1 MTKRKHTAGN
11 SGPPQTPDTT
21 PAPRRPSSTSGDT
34 HKLLTNELHQKVT
47 TLTETNRQLKR
58 KIFDLYTIFEISRNF
73 NSVLNYQQLLD
84 TFILTSLAQVGSS
97 KAAIFLRRDRT
108 SNLLHLAKQRGA
120 GPFPDKDCCFKI
132 DSDLGKHLAGL
143 NRPVR
148 TGDLSKDIA
157 DEDETRI
164 VRIFHPGLIV
174 PLIYQSGLRG
184 VFCITDKMAGREFA
198 VDDVEFLSILGN
210 QISVAIE
217 NARLYESETAAA
229 QQLRSAQ
236 EQLVQAERLAAL
248 GEMSA
253 KVAHE
258 VNNPLGI
265 VKNYLLL
272 ALRTVSGNK
281 DTGNYLK
288 IAGEEID
295 RIAAIVRELLDFHRP
310 QPPKLIPLPVTQV
323 LDDVLRL
330 MDRKLE
336 NAGIELN
343 RDYPNHCPLVKASP
357 ENLKQVF
364 LNLIINGVDAM
375 QPDGGTLSVACH
387 SEDGHVVL
395 SFADTGPGI
404 DPSHIPRIFE
414 PFFTTKQPGKG
425 TGLGL
430 SVCYGIIKRHGG
442 SITYRNTNNGGLF
455 EIRLPLAE
463 QQP

>member
-1 MTKRKHTAGN
+1 MTKRKPTAKK
-11 SGPPQTPDTT
+11 PQAQEK
-21 PAPRRPSSTSGDT
+21 PANPADPQKAT
-34 HKLLTNELHQKVT
+34 HKILAEDLHQKVT

-97 KAAIFLRRDRT
+97 KAAVFLRRDRT
-108 SNLLHLAKQRGA
+108 SDQLQLVKQRGS
-120 GPFPDKDCCFKI
+120 GPFPDENCCFKI
-132 DSDLGKHLAGL
+132 ESDLGRYLAGL

-148 TGDLSKDIA
+148 TSDIA
-157 DEDETRI
+157 GDMADKDEAAI
-164 VRIFHPGLIV
+164 IRIFHPGLIV

-198 VDDVEFLSILGN
+198 SDDVEFLSILGN

-217 NARLYESETAAA
+217 NARLYESEKAAA

-272 ALRTVSGNK
+272 VHRALAGNEEA
-281 DTGNYLK
+281 GNYLK

-295 RIAAIVRELLDFHRP
+295 RIAGIVRELLDFHRP
-310 QPPKLIPLPVTQV
+310 QPVKLVPLSVTQV

-336 NAGIELN
+336 NANIELT
-343 RDYPNHCPLVKASP
+343 RDYHGECPLVKASP

-375 QPDGGTLSVACH
+375 QPDGGTLSISCFADNG
-387 SEDGHVVL
+387 EIVL
-395 SFADTGPGI
+395 DIADTGPGI
-404 DPSHIPRIFE
+404 DPAHISRIFE
-414 PFFTTKQPGKG
+414 PFFTTKEPGKG

-442 SITYRNTNNGGLF
+442 SITYRNTDTGGLF
-455 EIRLPLAE
+455 EIRLPQGE
-463 QQP
+463 T

>member
-1 MTKRKHTAGN
+1 MTDSKPTSNKNSAGKKSGSTAGK
-11 SGPPQTPDTT
+11 SAPPDMHG
-21 PAPRRPSSTSGDT
+21 AT
-34 HKLLTNELHQKVT
+34 HKILTDELHQKVT
-47 TLTETNRQLKR
+47 SLTETNRQLKR

-84 TFILTSLAQVGSS
+84 TLILTSLAQVGSS
-97 KAAIFLRRDRT
+97 KAGIFLRRDRT
-108 SNLLHLAKQRGA
+108 SNRLRLVKQRGT
-120 GPFPDKDCCFKI
+120 GPFPDDDCCFKI

-143 NRPVR
+143 NRPIK
-148 TGDLSKDIA
+148 TSDLSRDIP
-157 DEDETRI
+157 DEDEARI
-164 VRIFHPGLIV
+164 IAMFHPGLIV

-198 VDDVEFLSILGN
+198 ADDVEFLSILGN

-217 NARLYESETAAA
+217 NARLYESEKAAA

-236 EQLVQAERLAAL
+236 EQLLQAERLAAL

-272 ALRTVSGNK
+272 VHRTLAGNE
-281 DTGNYLK
+281 DAGNYLK

-295 RIAAIVRELLDFHRP
+295 RIAGIVRELLDFHRP
-310 QPPKLIPLPVTQV
+310 QPLKLMPVPVTQI

-336 NAGIELN
+336 NAGIELTRN
-343 RDYPNHCPLVKASP
+343 YSQECPLVKASP

-375 QPDGGTLSVACH
+375 QPDGGTLSITCH
-387 SEDGHVVL
+387 PRNGQVIL
-395 SFADTGPGI
+395 AFADTGPGI
-404 DPSHIPRIFE
+404 DPDHISHIFE
-414 PFFTTKQPGKG
+414 PFFTTKEPGKG

-442 SITYRNTNNGGLF
+442 SITYRNTKTGGVF
-455 EIRLPLAE
+455 EIRLPAAE
-463 QQP
+463 